1 MNALL
6 KRVWIGLA
14 TTLIV
19 SLAAVVAPGHVE
31 INDDGR
37 IHLGAPAP
45 TPSLSTA
52 APTLESTSPPLTWG
66 AVDEVIRTAVGA
78 AGLDPAQGRPT
89 VAAGADS
96 NRTGWTAVREKSAA
110 QSEMDAVCPDLERQG
125 WTLNPNPKGDR
136 PDASRC
142 HKRGGWCLLVST
154 RSMSQAPSTDS
165 ALTDSQTYLTL
176 TGLQLNLSDIPS
188 PRSPSASADPSRR
201 SPHRLPGTPRTL
213 PPPAA
218 ASPRTPHGE
227 GFTSRS
233 TEDDGS

>member
-19 SLAAVVAPGHVE
+19 SLAAVVAPDHVQLD
-31 INDDGR
+31 DDGR
-37 IHLGAPAP
+37 IDLGAPAP
-45 TPSLSTA
+45 TPSVSTA
-52 APTLESTSPPLTWG
+52 ALAPEPTAPSLTRG
-66 AVDEVIRTAVGA
+66 AGDEVIRTAVGA
-78 AGLDPAQGRPT
+78 AGLDPAQGRPS
-89 VAAGADS
+89 VASGADS
-96 NRTGWTAVREKSAA
+96 KRTGWTAVREKSAA
-110 QSEMDAVCPDLERQG
+110 RSERDAVCADLERQG
-125 WTLNPNPKGDR
+125 WTLNPRGDR
-136 PDASRC
+136 LDASRSY
-142 HKRGGWCLLVST
+142 KRGGWCLLVST
-154 RSMSQAPSTDS
+154 RGMSQVPSTDS
-165 ALTDSQTYLTL
+165 ALTDSKTYLTL

-188 PRSPSASADPSRR
+188 PRSPSASADASRR

-213 PPPAA
+213 PLPPAA